1 MKKKEN
7 NNLHVVQQE
16 EDTAGKIVNEVI
28 TELHESDAEMQEMQ
42 EKIKRHRRNH
52 RIRVTVIAAAI
63 VLLVSVSYWYITYH
77 TFTKTRIVQKYQ
89 EEQYHNSS
97 YEVFADSVIKYSKD
111 GISLLNKKG
120 REKWNQSYQM
130 ATPVLVL
137 REKTGVIA
145 DNGGNHMIVF
155 QETGVKGEIQTNLP
169 IEKIDVSEQ
178 GIVAAILKE
187 ELSPKVVCYDAE
199 GNLLAE
205 HKIAV
210 STSGYPVEVSISDDG
225 KLLMVSY
232 LKVENSQISTNVV
245 YYNFG
250 GKDSGVNNYEV
261 FSKSYPNEIIPEG
274 YFIGNETSVLVGSS
288 SMMIFHGKDKP
299 QPGETIT
306 VEKKIK
312 SVFRHDKYVGMLLKN
327 EGKEGYELRV
337 YTIYGKQVF
346 SENLTKEYSHVT
358 MSGRE
363 ILLYNN
369 NQLCIYQLNGS
380 KRFEGEL
387 SNSISKITPVSGIN
401 KYLVMN
407 ADGMEEIQFVK

>member
-28 TELHESDAEMQEMQ
+28 TELHESDTEMQEMQ

-52 RIRVTVIAAAI
+52 RIRVAVVTVVI
-63 VLLVSVSYWYITYH
+63 VLLISVSYWYINYH
-77 TFTKTRIVQKYQ
+77 MFTKVRIVQKYQ
-89 EEQYHNSS
+89 EEQYHNSN

-145 DNGGNHMIVF
+145 DHGGNHMIVF
-155 QETGVKGEIQTNLP
+155 QENGVKGEIQTNLP
-169 IEKIDVSEQ
+169 IEKVDVSEQ

-187 ELSPKVVCYDAE
+187 ESSPKVVCYDAE

-210 STSGYPVEVSISDDG
+210 STSGYPLEVSISDDG
-225 KLLMVSY
+225 KLLMVAY
-232 LKVENSQISTNVV
+232 LKIENGQIGTNVI

-250 GKDSGVNNYEV
+250 EKGSEVSDYEV
-261 FSKSYPNEIIPEG
+261 CTQSYPNEIIPEG
-274 YFIGNETSVLVGSS
+274 YFIGNETSVLLGDS
-288 SMMIFHGKDKP
+288 SMMIFHGKDNP
-299 QPGETIT
+299 QPGEVIAIG
-306 VEKKIK
+306 KKIK
-312 SVFRHDKYVGMLLKN
+312 SVFRHDKYIGMLLKN

-346 SENLTKEYSHVT
+346 SENLEKEYSNVV
-358 MSGRE
+358 MSGQE
-363 ILLYNN
+363 ILLYHN

-387 SNSISKITPVSGIN
+387 SDGISKITPVFGIN

-407 ADGMEEIQFVK
+407 ANGMEEIQFVK